1 MFIRIKVSPFAL
13 LILGLSTILCF
24 LINSWLSIWVMLEI
38 NTLSFCYL
46 IKSHSTKKKQVTEAS
61 MKYFIIQ
68 SISSSILIFSMVSF
82 KFQTGATKGL
92 IIFGVI
98 ALIIK
103 MASSPFHQWFVN
115 ILKISENWN
124 RTLLMTWQKLAPVF
138 LVIYQSKAFI
148 YPFMVLSVVV
158 GCLSQI
164 NKITFVEM
172 IGFSSIFNLRWILL
186 AISVN
191 RKLLIGFS
199 VIYWTSVVIVIFII
213 TKSQIS
219 KINTE
224 NLKITKKF
232 VYFTVMINLAGIP
245 PLAGFLAKWLVF
257 REALKTNITTLVT
270 VLLTIRSINLFIYL
284 RFINL
289 ILTKTSVKKQK
300 RYKEAKPSV
309 IKRIMIVNLLPL
321 AIVAFYRKRLKK
333 GLFW

>member
-1 MFIRIKVSPFAL
+1 MRVSPFAL
-13 LILGLSTILCF
+13 LTLVISTILCF
-24 LINSWLSIWVMLEI
+24 LINSWVSIWVILEV
-38 NTLSFCYL
+38 NTLSFCCL
-46 IKSHSTKKKQVTEAS
+46 IKSHSTKKKQVTEAR

-68 SISSSILIFSMVSF
+68 SISSSILIFSIVSF
-82 KFQTGATKGL
+82 KFQINLTNL
-92 IIFGVI
+92 LMFFGVT

-103 MASSPFHQWFVN
+103 IASSPFHQWFVN
-115 ILKISENWN
+115 ILKVSENWN
-124 RTLLMTWQKLAPVF
+124 RTLLITWQKLAPVF
-138 LVIYQSKAFI
+138 LVIYQLKVLI
-148 YPFMVLSVVV
+148 YPFIVLSVIV

-164 NKITFVEM
+164 NKITFIE
-172 IGFSSIFNLRWILL
+172 ILGFSSIFNLRWILL

-191 RKLLIGFS
+191 RKLLVVFS
-199 VIYWTSVVIVIFII
+199 IIYWGSVGIVIFII
-213 TKSQIS
+213 TKSQINRVS
-219 KINTE
+219 TE

-257 REALKTNITTLVT
+257 REALKTNIITLVT

-289 ILTKTSVKKQK
+289 ILTKTSLKKQK

-309 IKRIMIVNLLPL
+309 IKRVIGVNLLPL
-321 AIVAFYRKRLKK
+321 VIATFYRKRLKK